1 MNHTHIIKFN
11 CLTGF
16 LNWYNNNVRVLD
28 DVEYEALID
37 SVVKDDF
44 VKLDDVLI
52 VRDGDL
58 TAYSPVKLN
67 YVEGS

>member
-1 MNHTHIIKFN
+1 MTQTHIIKFN
-11 CLTGF
+11 CLTQF
-16 LNWYNNNVRVLD
+16 LNWYNNNVRLLD
-28 DVEYEALID
+28 DAEYEGLID
-37 SVVKDDF
+37 SVVNDDYA
-44 VKLDDVLI
+44 KLDDVLI